1 MVARPVSLALLF
13 LNPFFHLG
21 PLPLSCLCK
30 HWAPRRSVR
39 VRPTPRQRR
48 KVSSPTPKPRPA
60 EDPSPPSPKRI
71 ALGLYVRA
79 RVLWD
84 FWEILKTP
92 RVEVSSLRVWPG
104 GGFAQAGSAGQ
115 YHAKKNPKGPTATQQ
130 LPVQV
135 QCTRLVVFI
144 VLSEADRRFEVRRGF
159 RRQISVTCIRN
170 THYLLQS
177 S

>member
-115 YHAKKNPKGPTATQQ
+115 YHAKKNPKA
-130 LPVQV
+130 
-135 QCTRLVVFI
+135 RLQHSSSRYRYSARDS
-144 VLSEADRRFEVRRGF
+144 LSSSCFQ
-159 RRQISVTCIRN
+159 RQIEDSRSGEVSGGKFQ
-170 THYLLQS
+170 LLV
-177 S
+177 